1 MKNRAWEARARLPM
15 ADAAKPM
22 FKVAQRD
29 GDWFWRVDMPKR

>member
-1 MKNRAWEARARLPM
+1 MGHVARGQLGPRERAM

-29 GDWFWRVDMPKR
+29 GDWFWRVDN